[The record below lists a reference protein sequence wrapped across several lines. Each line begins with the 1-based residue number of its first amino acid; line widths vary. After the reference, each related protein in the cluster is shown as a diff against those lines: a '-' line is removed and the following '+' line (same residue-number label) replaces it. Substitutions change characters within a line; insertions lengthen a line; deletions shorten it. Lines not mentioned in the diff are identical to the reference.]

1 MTKRPN
7 SPNAAPPPKRSRKPA
22 GFRVARRPPT
32 NSQTPSGSSA
42 NSSLFIT
49 VSQPD
54 ERRVTLE
61 ANSRVISSAST
72 QSQPPSISPEA
83 EQWNDSTCNS
93 GAEIGPPPEQE
104 PVKPKRKR
112 KTKNTV
118 CNFYHISCLLY
129 SNLSSGPSRGM
140 AQIQKHIFGRTP
152 STRWTWRFFKSYRML
167 KLSKGTRG
175 YKV

>member
-7 SPNAAPPPKRSRKPA
+7 SPNFTAPPPKRSRKPA

-32 NSQTPSGSSA
+32 NSQTPSA
-42 NSSLFIT
+42 NSSLFVT

-61 ANSRVISSAST
+61 ANSRVISSASI

-83 EQWNDSTCNS
+83 EQCNDSTCNS

-118 CNFYHISCLLY
+118 CNFYDISCLLY
-129 SNLSSGPSRGM
+129 YNLSFIRTISRNGSNSDTHFWTNSFDTM
-140 AQIQKHIFGRTP
+140 DWEIF
-152 STRWTWRFFKSYRML
+152 
-167 KLSKGTRG
+167 
-175 YKV
+175 

>member
-1 MTKRPN
+1 MTKCPN
-7 SPNAAPPPKRSRKPA
+7 SPNTAPPPKCSRKPA
-22 GFRVARRPPT
+22 GFRVAQRPPT
-32 NSQTPSGSSA
+32 NSQTPSSA

-61 ANSRVISSAST
+61 ANSQVISSAST
-72 QSQPPSISPEA
+72 QSQPPSVSPET

-118 CNFYHISCLLY
+118 CNFYDIPCLLY

-140 AQIQKHIFGRTP
+140 AQVQKHIFGQTP
-152 STRWTWRFFKSYRML
+152 STRWTWRFFRPYRMFR
-167 KLSKGTRG
+167 LSKGTWS